1 MVVTLKQILS
11 ENQDVI
17 LKNKNLYCH
26 SCEITIDCKTKHQ
39 TTRLSKHLK
48 SKAHC
53 DNKKLKKKKNVFIDE
68 ALENNK
74 TKNLFNFELTKALL
88 QSGVG
93 LNIVNSPPLK
103 SFLETQMGKKLS
115 DASTL
120 RKNYLNDVYN
130 EAINRIKQKI
140 KDESL
145 YFIIDET
152 RDVYS
157 RSIINILVGILD
169 GKESKAML
177 YYTNELQEPANNANI
192 SKEFLNS
199 LQVLFD
205 NNQNYEK
212 IWLVL
217 SDQAKYMETC
227 FENLK
232 SIGIFPNMHHITCL
246 AHCLHRVSEKICDL
260 NPDIDLFIS

>member
-1 MVVTLKQILS
+1 
-11 ENQDVI
+11 
-17 LKNKNLYCH
+17 
-26 SCEITIDCKTKHQ
+26 
-39 TTRLSKHLK
+39 
-48 SKAHC
+48 
-53 DNKKLKKKKNVFIDE
+53 
-68 ALENNK
+68 
-74 TKNLFNFELTKALL
+74 
-88 QSGVG
+88 
-93 LNIVNSPPLK
+93 
-103 SFLETQMGKKLS
+103 MGKKLS

-130 EAINRIKQKI
+130 KAINRIKQKI

-152 RDVYS
+152 RDIYS

-169 GKESKAML
+169 REESKAML
-177 YYTNELQEPANNANI
+177 YYTNEFQGPANNANI

-217 SDQAKYMETC
+217 SDQQ
-227 FENLK
+227 N
-232 SIGIFPNMHHITCL
+232 I
-246 AHCLHRVSEKICDL
+246 
-260 NPDIDLFIS
+260 

>member
-1 MVVTLKQILS
+1 
-11 ENQDVI
+11 
-17 LKNKNLYCH
+17 
-26 SCEITIDCKTKHQ
+26 
-39 TTRLSKHLK
+39 
-48 SKAHC
+48 
-53 DNKKLKKKKNVFIDE
+53 
-68 ALENNK
+68 
-74 TKNLFNFELTKALL
+74 L

-169 GKESKAML
+169 GEESKAML

-192 SKEFLNS
+192 SKEFLHS
-199 LQVLFD
+199 LQLLFD

-212 IWLVL
+212 I
-217 SDQAKYMETC
+217 
-227 FENLK
+227 
-232 SIGIFPNMHHITCL
+232 
-246 AHCLHRVSEKICDL
+246 
-260 NPDIDLFIS
+260 